1 MGTENSLKSAL
12 VTVFTD
18 GELDLEGDETGTEEV
33 WDVQTESTLSPLT
46 PLLILSSHPLSPSPS
61 LPLSLPQSFFSA
73 SDGRS
78 KTKLMVDGKCKLLLI
93 REETGGPSKQVSL
106 WADVIMF
113 VFSYANQ
120 DSLREVRVG
129 KGGGVRGVG

>member
-1 MGTENSLKSAL
+1 
-12 VTVFTD
+12 
-18 GELDLEGDETGTEEV
+18 
-33 WDVQTESTLSPLT
+33 
-46 PLLILSSHPLSPSPS
+46 
-61 LPLSLPQSFFSA
+61 
-73 SDGRS
+73 
-78 KTKLMVDGKCKLLLI
+78 MVDGKCKLLLI